1 MCAAGLRST
10 QGLRTQGSA
19 PQANLEAGKR
29 QDLEGKTPLSKK
41 GSRHR
46 RWHYYPTCAWR
57 RVQDSHHNPA
67 GTVHEAE
74 LAEPGSAF
82 SSARAPIR
90 LLPSPI
96 LLLAREEP
104 DGHPG
109 GARMAHSR

>member
-19 PQANLEAGKR
+19 PQADLEVGKR
-29 QDLEGKTPLSKK
+29 QDLEGGTPLSKK
-41 GSRHR
+41 
-46 RWHYYPTCAWR
+46 
-57 RVQDSHHNPA
+57 DSHHNPA
-67 GTVHEAE
+67 GTVHEVE